1 MSKVVKRSIIAV
13 ALATSLAGAAYHSS
27 ARSGLFNNVVDERS
41 ALEDHRESWQAV
53 FPKVIPKRTL
63 LKVFTHYGGFC
74 ESGILPRNTQP
85 STSETITRKTGC
97 RVDRSGRFPF
107 NFVRIVW
114 SCEFDK
120 IGPDSFINADC
131 VRSSGSL

>member
-1 MSKVVKRSIIAV
+1 MSKVVKWSMIAGALV
-13 ALATSLAGAAYHSS
+13 ALVAGAAYGSS
-27 ARSGLFNNVVDERS
+27 ARSGLFNNVVDEQS
-41 ALEDHRESWQAV
+41 ALKDHQEAWRMV
-53 FPKVIPKRTL
+53 FPEAIPRRAL
-63 LKVFTHYGGFC
+63 LKVFSDYGGFC

-85 STSETITRKTGC
+85 STPEPILRKTGC

-114 SCEFDK
+114 SCEFDM
-120 IGPDSFINADC
+120 IGRDIFVNADC